1 MITHPRRTASPFPAM
16 SDPREARRRT
26 ILELVSKGPVRN
38 QAELGKLLKA
48 QGHPATQATISRD
61 LRDLGLRKGPQGY
74 ELPTGLAPDVAT
86 PVAECA
92 RAVHAWLDSVVA
104 VQHQLVLRTPP
115 GGAQALASAIDRTDL
130 PGVLGTIAGD
140 DTILVITPDEGQAA
154 QLAEDFESWM
164 F

>member
-1 MITHPRRTASPFPAM
+1 MT
-16 SDPREARRRT
+16 DPREARRRT
-26 ILELVSKGPVRN
+26 ILELVARGPIRN
-38 QAELGKLLKA
+38 QAELGDLLKA

-61 LRDLGLRKGPQGY
+61 LRDLGLRKGPLGY
-74 ELPTGLAPDVAT
+74 ELPTGLSPDVPT

-104 VQHQLVLRTPP
+104 VQNQLVLRTPP

-140 DTILVITPDEGQAA
+140 DTILVIAPDSDHAT